1 MLVLGSCSLVA
12 GLLTLAL
19 PETLGTLL
27 VEHIEEVH
35 ELKQDGKPFFSCW
48 SESTLKSHLE
58 AITYR
63 KKGTSLETE
72 QLQHSA
78 D

>member
-35 ELKQDGKPFFSCW
+35 ELKQDGKPFCSCW
-48 SESTLKSHLE
+48 SESTLKNHLE
-58 AITYR
+58 TITYR
-63 KKGTSLETE
+63 KKGTPLENE
-72 QLQHSA
+72 LLQH
-78 D
+78 